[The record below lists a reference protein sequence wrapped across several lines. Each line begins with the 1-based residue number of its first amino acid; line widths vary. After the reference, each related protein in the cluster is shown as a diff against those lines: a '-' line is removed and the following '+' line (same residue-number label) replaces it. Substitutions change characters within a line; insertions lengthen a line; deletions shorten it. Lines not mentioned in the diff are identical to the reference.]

1 MKLFR
6 PSIRTL
12 TGLAVLLGVLCAAVS
27 AGAALAPQVTFL
39 NRVTQQVKTPV
50 RLASDQF
57 SNLYVAD
64 PRGGGIQKYDHTG
77 NFLTSFPLKGVRG
90 VAVTPTGDLVVSRGS
105 SASVLDSS

>member
-39 NRVTQQVKTPV
+39 NRVTQQV
-50 RLASDQF
+50 
-57 SNLYVAD
+57 
-64 PRGGGIQKYDHTG
+64 
-77 NFLTSFPLKGVRG
+77 
-90 VAVTPTGDLVVSRGS
+90 
-105 SASVLDSS
+105 